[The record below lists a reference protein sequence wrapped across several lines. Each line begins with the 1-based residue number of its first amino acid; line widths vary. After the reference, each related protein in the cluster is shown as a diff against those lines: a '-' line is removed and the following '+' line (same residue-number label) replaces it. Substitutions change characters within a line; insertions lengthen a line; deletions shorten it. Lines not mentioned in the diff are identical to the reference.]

1 MRSRRSRPDKASLV
15 LLFAAAKRRLIRQ
28 GGDVSR
34 LPNVRIGSAARE
46 LNLIVDDILGAARPP
61 NAPAAAIEQS
71 RSPRAIQLAI
81 HTVGRILRRTKIDK

>member
-46 LNLIVDDILGAARPP
+46 LNLIVDDILGAAR
-61 NAPAAAIEQS
+61 APKAPVAAIEQS
-71 RSPRAIQLAI
+71 PPRAIQLAI
-81 HTVGRILRRTKIDK
+81 HTVGRILRLTKIDK